1 MITPSDI
8 RDKNFSTTRDGGYD
22 VKEVNAFLDSV
33 TDSYSAVVG
42 ENKELFRKMEI
53 LANKIEEYRDE
64 EDSIKS
70 ALIAAQKAADSISKQ
85 AKDGAE
91 SLIAEATQKAQQ
103 IVTDANEKAQK
114 VTTEADQYAHGVR
127 DENFHEA
134 QKMIDE
140 AETKANEAISAAKIV
155 AQSIVQDAKTLA
167 AELLDQAKARKGEYE
182 RLIADVQ
189 KETLTLK
196 ADLLALYQ
204 NQVNSLNAAVN
215 FDVHQAA
222 EEADT
227 AYEAVLSKISAF
239 EQQELDLN
247 EAPAPESADDAE
259 PVPQE
264 AEPTSEPA
272 EEVTEEPA
280 VESAEE
286 AEVQEA
292 PVETEAPEAVEEKVE
307 SPEPETEPET
317 AEDAAPAEDTAL
329 EAQATEEAPAVS
341 EHVQKHGSDEDL
353 FSFSMQDDLHSDDQ
367 TLLSDTPDEEPDVQV
382 SADVKSAIDAFS
394 GNDLTPIENQPAA
407 ISILDDEDDDLPDTS
422 DFGSLFAADNE
433 IPARP
438 TEKLSL
444 IPPDDDED
452 DEDDEPKFKGFFRK
466 KR

>member
-53 LANKIEEYRDE
+53 LANKIEEYREE

-127 DENFHEA
+127 DENFNEA
-134 QKMIDE
+134 QKMIE
-140 AETKANEAISAAKIV
+140 QAETKANEAISAAKIV
-155 AQSIVQDAKTLA
+155 AQSIVQEAKSLA
-167 AELLDQAKARKGEYE
+167 AELLNQAKVRKGEYE

-189 KETLTLK
+189 KETLTMK

-204 NQVNSLNAAVN
+204 NQVNSLNASIS

-222 EEADT
+222 AEADT
-227 AYEAVLSKISAF
+227 AYQAVLSKVSMF
-239 EQQELDLN
+239 EQQELDMN
-247 EAPAPESADDAE
+247 EALAPESADDAE
-259 PVPQE
+259 PVSQT
-264 AEPTSEPA
+264 AEPTFES
-272 EEVTEEPA
+272 TEEIADESVEESDMQA
-280 VESAEE
+280 VPVDTAAASEATEE
-286 AEVQEA
+286 ATSE
-292 PVETEAPEAVEEKVE
+292 
-307 SPEPETEPET
+307 EPETEPE
-317 AEDAAPAEDTAL
+317 AAEDTAP
-329 EAQATEEAPAVS
+329 EAQDVEEADVT
-341 EHVQKHGSDEDL
+341 EHAQKHGSDEDM
-353 FSFSMQDDLHSDDQ
+353 FSFSMQEDLNSDDQ

-394 GNDLTPIENQPAA
+394 GNNLTPIQNQHSA
-407 ISILDDEDDDLPDTS
+407 ISILDDEDDDLPETS

-452 DEDDEPKFKGFFRK
+452 DEDEEPKFKGFFRK